1 MSLGHA
7 LAPVVSASRQRP
19 LPGDAPATVSAS
31 GERYWKLTAF
41 LTGLGSQLFVRL
53 IGYLAF
59 TEVFFLVMLPLKVRA
74 VTAAATSTPTATIFT
89 ILGVLWII
97 GSVVAD
103 VVNGSPFDIL
113 ARGVS
118 RSVFLVLDVV
128 CLLALWRRRPE
139 KIEFFLIGYPLS
151 LLASRYVFKSGAE
164 EWLGAETT
172 NFSDWKANT
181 SYLVV
186 GVLFLVVA
194 RYYRRAPL
202 LVAAITFVTGI
213 FFTGMGS
220 RAFGLSQ
227 ILAAVLM
234 VVFPGGA
241 RSGEADL
248 VAVARKRQ
256 VLVFKIAVG
265 VLIGLATIYGAGK
278 AYKAATRAGWLG
290 QQELEKLEE
299 QDRTKGGVLVG
310 GRFGFFVGLWAATHK
325 PFIGHGSW
333 PLDTYGYTGQAAD
346 LFEIDTRDVKI
357 MTKRLYWIPC
367 HSAVVGGWV
376 EHGIFGLLFW
386 LFVLY
391 VLFVNFPRAAVVFP
405 AQAGLCALI
414 FSDLIWHVLFSP
426 AGHRVILAAK
436 IVSMLLVDE
445 AWRRQTRLVRQ
456 AVGERR
462 LTADYRS
469 RLSSAPGAT

>member
-1 MSLGHA
+1 MSLGHT
-7 LAPVVSASRQRP
+7 LAPVVPASRQRP
-19 LPGDAPATVSAS
+19 LPGGAPATIGIS
-31 GERYWKLTAF
+31 GDRHWKLTAF
-41 LTGLGSQLFVRL
+41 LMGLGSQLFVRL

-59 TEVFFLVMLPLKVRA
+59 TEVFFLVMLPVKVRA
-74 VTAAATSTPTATIFT
+74 IMAAVTSTPSATIFT
-89 ILGVLWII
+89 MLGVLFMI

-128 CLLALWRRRPE
+128 CLLALWRNKPQN
-139 KIEFFLIGYPLS
+139 IEFFLIGYPVS
-151 LLASRYVFKSGAE
+151 LFASRYVFKSGAE
-164 EWLGAETT
+164 DWLGAETT

-202 LVAAITFVTGI
+202 LVAVITFATGI

-227 ILAAVLM
+227 MLAAVLM
-234 VVFPGGA
+234 VVFPGGS

-256 VLVFKIAVG
+256 GLVFKIAVG
-265 VLIGLATIYGAGK
+265 ALIGVATIYAAGK

-310 GRFGFFVGLWAATHK
+310 GRFGFFIGLWAATHK

-346 LFEIDTRDVKI
+346 LFEVDTKDVKI

-405 AQAGLCALI
+405 AQAGLYALI
-414 FSDLIWHVLFSP
+414 FSDLFWHVLFSP

-436 IVSMLLVDE
+436 IVSLLLVDE
-445 AWRRQTRLVRQ
+445 AWRRQTWSVRQ
-456 AVGERR
+456 AAGERR
-462 LTADYRS
+462 LAAHSGARFPS
-469 RLSSAPGAT
+469 GSGAT

>member
-1 MSLGHA
+1 MSLGQAVRPVAA
-7 LAPVVSASRQRP
+7 LRQRSLQGE
-19 LPGDAPATVSAS
+19 LPASIGGTV
-31 GERYWKLTAF
+31 ERHWRLTAF

-59 TEVFFLVMLPLKVRA
+59 TEVFFLVMLPVKLRA
-74 VTAAATSTPTATIFT
+74 IMVAVASTPTAAIFT
-89 ILGVLWII
+89 ILGVLWMI

-103 VVNGSPFDIL
+103 VVNGSPFEIL

-118 RSVFLVLDVV
+118 RSVFLVLDVI
-128 CLLALWRRRPE
+128 CLLALWRKKLQ

-151 LLASRYVFKSGAE
+151 MFASRYVFKSGAE

-172 NFSDWKANT
+172 DFSNWKANT

-186 GVLFLVVA
+186 GVLFMVVA

-202 LVAAITFVTGI
+202 LVAAITFTTGV
-213 FFTGMGS
+213 FCTGMGS

-227 ILAAVLM
+227 IVAAVLM
-234 VVFPGGA
+234 VVFPGGS

-248 VAVARKRQ
+248 VAVVRKRQ
-256 VLVFKIAVG
+256 GLIFKVAVG
-265 VLIGLATIYGAGK
+265 ALVGLATIYGVGK
-278 AYKAATRAGWLG
+278 FYKAATRTGWLG
-290 QQELEKLEE
+290 QKEMQKLEDQE
-299 QDRTKGGVLVG
+299 RSKGGVLVG
-310 GRFGFFVGLWAATHK
+310 GRFGFFVGVWAAAHK
-325 PFIGHGSW
+325 PFVGHGSW
-333 PLDTYGYTGQAAD
+333 PLDTYGYTGQVAD
-346 LFEIDTRDVKI
+346 LFEVETQDVKA
-357 MTKRLYWIPC
+357 MTKRLYWIPT
-367 HSAVVGGWV
+367 HSAVIGGWV

-405 AQAGLCALI
+405 AQAGLYALI
-414 FSDLIWHVLFSP
+414 FADLFWHVLFSP

-445 AWRRQTRLVRQ
+445 AWRRQTR
-456 AVGERR
+456 AVQLAAGVRR
-462 LTADYRS
+462 LAAHSPS
-469 RLSSAPGAT
+469 RLASAAGAT